1 MFFSLISF
9 QEIIK
14 INEDET
20 FTNVAKQAFLFYGVL
35 LAMERIYV
43 YGKKI
48 VLKFLLVLVFFII
61 IRTNEDKK
69 LENEIILFAY
79 K

>member
-1 MFFSLISF
+1 MMMKPL
-9 QEIIK
+9 Q
-14 INEDET
+14 T
-20 FTNVAKQAFLFYGVL
+20 YAKQEFLFYGVL
-35 LAMERIYV
+35 LAMERIFV

-69 LENEIILFAY
+69 LENKIILFAY